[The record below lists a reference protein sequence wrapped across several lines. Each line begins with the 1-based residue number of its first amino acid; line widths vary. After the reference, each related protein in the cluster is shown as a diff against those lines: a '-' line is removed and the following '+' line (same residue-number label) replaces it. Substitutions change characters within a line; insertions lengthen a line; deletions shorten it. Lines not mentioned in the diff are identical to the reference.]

1 MKKINVLG
9 ISLLMMVSLLS
20 ACGDKKT
27 TISYEIKGNQVGDI
41 SINGKYTDNE
51 TKVVQEEVSGKEVI
65 SHYRLIT
72 KQTKDTQDQI
82 KDPEYKVTLSVD
94 KDGKVTS
101 VQVNDKEVKDKALE
115 NGSSFEVSLTKDKE
129 SYHLET
135 KIGQKKEEKEA
146 LEKAKKAIEILEKEK
161 TRNNVDAAL
170 DAWKKLPELNQKYK
184 KEVAD
189 KIKVIY
195 EALLEEEAEKAV
207 KMAEEKK
214 SQSDIDLALKLIK
227 KLPENKQSP
236 YQKRIEAVKES
247 MEGKK
252 KAPSTGESSST
263 KKYYPTKKYTS
274 SSSKGKSGSSK
285 SGSSKSKPCK
295 YKLGDDGSC
304 NKRMCLTYD
313 QVYDKYE
320 AWIVAGG
327 DPSKAFHVGDS
338 DGDGCYVLYLNDGSM
353 RWGED

>member
-41 SINGKYTDNE
+41 SINGKYTDTE
-51 TKVVQEEVSGKEVI
+51 TKVMQEEVSGEEVI

-82 KDPEYKVTLSVD
+82 KDPEYKVILSVD

-101 VQVNDKEVKDKALE
+101 VQVNDKEVKDKTLE

-161 TRNNVDAAL
+161 TRNNVDAAWN
-170 DAWKKLPELNQKYK
+170 AWKKLSELNQKYK

-195 EALLEEEAEKAV
+195 EALLEADAEKGM
-207 KMAEEKK
+207 KNAEKN
-214 SQSDIDLALKLIK
+214 QTQANVDTAIALIK
-227 KLPENKQSP
+227 KLSAKKQAL
-236 YQKRIEAVKES
+236 YKERLEAVK
-247 MEGKK
+247 
-252 KAPSTGESSST
+252 KAISSKGESKTSSAIVT
-263 KKYYPTKKYTS
+263 RNKVSIKKSIS
-274 SSSKGKSGSSK
+274 SSSKGK
-285 SGSSKSKPCK
+285 
-295 YKLGDDGSC
+295 
-304 NKRMCLTYD
+304 
-313 QVYDKYE
+313 
-320 AWIVAGG
+320 
-327 DPSKAFHVGDS
+327 
-338 DGDGCYVLYLNDGSM
+338 
-353 RWGED
+353 

>member
-41 SINGKYTDNE
+41 SINGKYTDTE
-51 TKVVQEEVSGKEVI
+51 TKVMKEEVSGKEVI

-82 KDPEYKVTLSVD
+82 KDPEYKVTLLVD

-161 TRNNVDAAL
+161 TRNNVDAAWN
-170 DAWKKLPELNQKYK
+170 AWKKLSELNQKYK
-184 KEVAD
+184 KEIAD

-195 EALLEEEAEKAV
+195 EALLEADAEKGM
-207 KMAEEKK
+207 KNAEKN
-214 SQSDIDLALKLIK
+214 QTQANVDTAIALIK
-227 KLPENKQSP
+227 KLPAKKQAL
-236 YQKRIEAVKES
+236 YKGRLETV
-247 MEGKK
+247 K
-252 KAPSTGESSST
+252 KAISSKGESKTSSAIVT
-263 KKYYPTKKYTS
+263 RNKVSIKKSIS
-274 SSSKGKSGSSK
+274 SSSKGK
-285 SGSSKSKPCK
+285 
-295 YKLGDDGSC
+295 
-304 NKRMCLTYD
+304 
-313 QVYDKYE
+313 
-320 AWIVAGG
+320 
-327 DPSKAFHVGDS
+327 
-338 DGDGCYVLYLNDGSM
+338 
-353 RWGED
+353 

>member
-1 MKKINVLG
+1 MKKINMLG

-27 TISYEIKGNQVGDI
+27 TISYEIKGNQVGDV
-41 SINGKYTDNE
+41 SINGKYTDTE
-51 TKVVQEEVSGKEVI
+51 TKVMQEEVSGKEVI
-65 SHYRLIT
+65 SYYRLIT

-195 EALLEEEAEKAV
+195 EALLEEEAEK
-207 KMAEEKK
+207 
-214 SQSDIDLALKLIK
+214 
-227 KLPENKQSP
+227 
-236 YQKRIEAVKES
+236 
-247 MEGKK
+247 
-252 KAPSTGESSST
+252 KAPGTGESSST

-274 SSSKGKSGSSK
+274 SSSKGKSGGSK

-304 NKRMCLTYD
+304 NKRMCLTAD
-313 QVYDKYE
+313 QVYEKYL
-320 AWIVAGG
+320 AWVKQ
-327 DPSKAFHVGDS
+327 SHNLSSFKQGDS
-338 DGDGCYVLYLNDGSM
+338 DGDGCWVLYTNDGSF
-353 RWGED
+353 RAGED

>member
-27 TISYEIKGNQVGDI
+27 TISYEIKGNQVGDV
-41 SINGKYTDNE
+41 SINGKYTDTE
-51 TKVVQEEVSGKEVI
+51 TKVMQEEVSGKEVI
-65 SHYRLIT
+65 SYYRLIT

-82 KDPEYKVTLSVD
+82 KDPEYKVILSVD

-161 TRNNVDAAL
+161 TRNNVDAAWN
-170 DAWKKLPELNQKYK
+170 AWKKLSELNQKYK

-195 EALLEEEAEKAV
+195 EALLEADAEKGM
-207 KMAEEKK
+207 KNAEKN
-214 SQSDIDLALKLIK
+214 QTQANVDTAIALIK
-227 KLPENKQSP
+227 KLPTKKQAL
-236 YQKRIEAVKES
+236 YKERL
-247 MEGKK
+247 ETVK
-252 KAPSTGESSST
+252 KAISSKGESKTSSAIVT
-263 KKYYPTKKYTS
+263 RNKVSIKKSIS
-274 SSSKGKSGSSK
+274 SSSKGK
-285 SGSSKSKPCK
+285 
-295 YKLGDDGSC
+295 
-304 NKRMCLTYD
+304 
-313 QVYDKYE
+313 
-320 AWIVAGG
+320 
-327 DPSKAFHVGDS
+327 
-338 DGDGCYVLYLNDGSM
+338 
-353 RWGED
+353 

>member
-41 SINGKYTDNE
+41 SINGKYTDTE
-51 TKVVQEEVSGKEVI
+51 TKVMKEEVSGKEVI

-101 VQVNDKEVKDKALE
+101 VQVNDKEVKDKTLE

-161 TRNNVDAAL
+161 TRNNVDAAWN
-170 DAWKKLPELNQKYK
+170 AWKKLSELNQKYK

-195 EALLEEEAEKAV
+195 EALLEADAEKGM
-207 KMAEEKK
+207 KNAEKN
-214 SQSDIDLALKLIK
+214 QTQANVDTAIALIK
-227 KLPENKQSP
+227 KLSAKKQAL
-236 YQKRIEAVKES
+236 YKERLEAVK
-247 MEGKK
+247 
-252 KAPSTGESSST
+252 KAISSKGESKTSSAIVT
-263 KKYYPTKKYTS
+263 RNKVSIKKSIS
-274 SSSKGKSGSSK
+274 SSSKGK
-285 SGSSKSKPCK
+285 
-295 YKLGDDGSC
+295 
-304 NKRMCLTYD
+304 
-313 QVYDKYE
+313 
-320 AWIVAGG
+320 
-327 DPSKAFHVGDS
+327 
-338 DGDGCYVLYLNDGSM
+338 
-353 RWGED
+353 

>member
-41 SINGKYTDNE
+41 SINGKYTDTE
-51 TKVVQEEVSGKEVI
+51 TKVMQEEVSGKEVI

-72 KQTKDTQDQI
+72 KQTKDTQDQL

-101 VQVNDKEVKDKALE
+101 VQVNDKEVKDKTLE

-161 TRNNVDAAL
+161 TRNNVDAAWN
-170 DAWKKLPELNQKYK
+170 AWKKLSELNQKYK

-195 EALLEEEAEKAV
+195 EALLEADAEKGM
-207 KMAEEKK
+207 KNAEKN
-214 SQSDIDLALKLIK
+214 QTQANVDTAIALIK
-227 KLPENKQSP
+227 KLPAKKQAL
-236 YQKRIEAVKES
+236 YKERL
-247 MEGKK
+247 ETVK
-252 KAPSTGESSST
+252 KAISSKGESKTSSAIVT
-263 KKYYPTKKYTS
+263 RNKVSIKKNIS
-274 SSSKGKSGSSK
+274 SSSKGK
-285 SGSSKSKPCK
+285 
-295 YKLGDDGSC
+295 
-304 NKRMCLTYD
+304 
-313 QVYDKYE
+313 
-320 AWIVAGG
+320 
-327 DPSKAFHVGDS
+327 
-338 DGDGCYVLYLNDGSM
+338 
-353 RWGED
+353 

>member
-41 SINGKYTDNE
+41 SINGKYTDTE

-146 LEKAKKAIEILEKEK
+146 LEKVKKAIEILEKEK

-227 KLPENKQSP
+227 KLPENKQSS

-252 KAPSTGESSST
+252 KTPSTGESSST

-274 SSSKGKSGSSK
+274 SSSKGKSGGSK
-285 SGSSKSKPCK
+285 SGSKTTS
-295 YKLGDDGSC
+295 
-304 NKRMCLTYD
+304 NKKQKVCMTYD
-313 QVYDKYE
+313 QVFDKYE
-320 AWIVAGG
+320 AWVKQSHNLSNITY
-327 DPSKAFHVGDS
+327 GDS
-338 DGDGCYVLYLNDGSM
+338 DGDGCWVLYTNDGSF
-353 RWGED
+353 RAGED

>member
-9 ISLLMMVSLLS
+9 ISLLMMVSVLR

-27 TISYEIKGNQVGDI
+27 TISYEIKGNQVGDV
-41 SINGKYTDNE
+41 SINGKYTDTE

-72 KQTKDTQDQI
+72 KQTKDTQDQM

-161 TRNNVDAAL
+161 TRNNVDTAWN
-170 DAWKKLPELNQKYK
+170 AWKKLSELNQKYK

-195 EALLEEEAEKAV
+195 EALLEADAEKGM
-207 KMAEEKK
+207 KNAEKN
-214 SQSDIDLALKLIK
+214 QTQANVDTAIALIK
-227 KLPENKQSP
+227 KLSAKKQAL
-236 YQKRIEAVKES
+236 YKERLEAVK
-247 MEGKK
+247 
-252 KAPSTGESSST
+252 KAISSKGESKTSSAIVT
-263 KKYYPTKKYTS
+263 RNKVSIKKGIS
-274 SSSKGKSGSSK
+274 SSSKGK
-285 SGSSKSKPCK
+285 
-295 YKLGDDGSC
+295 
-304 NKRMCLTYD
+304 
-313 QVYDKYE
+313 
-320 AWIVAGG
+320 
-327 DPSKAFHVGDS
+327 
-338 DGDGCYVLYLNDGSM
+338 
-353 RWGED
+353 

>member
-27 TISYEIKGNQVGDI
+27 TISYEIKGNQVGDV
-41 SINGKYTDNE
+41 SINGKYTDTE
-51 TKVVQEEVSGKEVI
+51 TKVMQEEVSGKEVI

-72 KQTKDTQDQI
+72 KQTKDTQDQL

-115 NGSSFEVSLTKDKE
+115 
-129 SYHLET
+129 
-135 KIGQKKEEKEA
+135 
-146 LEKAKKAIEILEKEK
+146 KAKKAIEILEKEK
-161 TRNNVDAAL
+161 TRNNVDVAL

-227 KLPENKQSP
+227 KLPENKQSS

>member
-41 SINGKYTDNE
+41 SINGKYTDTE
-51 TKVVQEEVSGKEVI
+51 TKVMQEEVSGKEVV

-101 VQVNDKEVKDKALE
+101 VQVNDKEVKDKTLE

-146 LEKAKKAIEILEKEK
+146 LEKEK
-161 TRNNVDAAL
+161 TRNNVDAAWN
-170 DAWKKLPELNQKYK
+170 AWKKLSELNQKYK

-195 EALLEEEAEKAV
+195 EALLEVDAEKGM
-207 KMAEEKK
+207 KNAEKN
-214 SQSDIDLALKLIK
+214 QTQANVDTAIALIK
-227 KLPENKQSP
+227 KLPVKKQAL
-236 YQKRIEAVKES
+236 YKERL
-247 MEGKK
+247 ETVK
-252 KAPSTGESSST
+252 KAISSKGESKTSSDIVT
-263 KKYYPTKKYTS
+263 RNKVSIKKSIS
-274 SSSKGKSGSSK
+274 SSSKGK
-285 SGSSKSKPCK
+285 
-295 YKLGDDGSC
+295 
-304 NKRMCLTYD
+304 
-313 QVYDKYE
+313 
-320 AWIVAGG
+320 
-327 DPSKAFHVGDS
+327 
-338 DGDGCYVLYLNDGSM
+338 
-353 RWGED
+353 

>member
-1 MKKINVLG
+1 MKKINILG

-41 SINGKYTDNE
+41 SINGKYTDTE

-101 VQVNDKEVKDKALE
+101 VQVNDKEVKDKTLE

-161 TRNNVDAAL
+161 TRNNVDAAWN
-170 DAWKKLPELNQKYK
+170 AWKIKL
-184 KEVAD
+184 
-189 KIKVIY
+189 
-195 EALLEEEAEKAV
+195 
-207 KMAEEKK
+207 K
-214 SQSDIDLALKLIK
+214 SSMKL
-227 KLPENKQSP
+227 
-236 YQKRIEAVKES
+236 Y
-247 MEGKK
+247 
-252 KAPSTGESSST
+252 
-263 KKYYPTKKYTS
+263 
-274 SSSKGKSGSSK
+274 
-285 SGSSKSKPCK
+285 
-295 YKLGDDGSC
+295 
-304 NKRMCLTYD
+304 
-313 QVYDKYE
+313 
-320 AWIVAGG
+320 
-327 DPSKAFHVGDS
+327 
-338 DGDGCYVLYLNDGSM
+338 
-353 RWGED
+353 